1 MNKIRNFVYSELLID
16 VQWDTDL
23 ADATDFIL
31 ILSSIFLRNNQ
42 KKNQSHQ

>member
-23 ADATDFIL
+23 TDATDFL
-31 ILSSIFLRNNQ
+31 DFSTFRQ
-42 KKNQSHQ
+42 